1 MNISDAAYAVAH
13 DYPGGTESLAP
24 RIGISGAVLRGK
36 VNPNDAAHKLTLAE
50 ALRMQTLTGD
60 HRILHAMADELG
72 YVCIRMPEAGAS
84 DMGLLD
90 AFMSV
95 LKELGEFSS
104 EFRKDWEDGNID
116 ADELARLRQEFYEM
130 QQAGLALMHSIE
142 GLAEQSHG

>member
-24 RIGISGAVLRGK
+24 RIGLSGAVLRGK
-36 VNPNDAAHKLTLAE
+36 VNPNDAAHKLTLDE

-60 HRILHAMADELG
+60 HRILHAMAEELG
-72 YVCIRMPEAGAS
+72 YVCIQLPEAGAS

-90 AFMSV
+90 SFMSV

-116 ADELARLRQEFYEM
+116 AAELARLRQEFYEM

>member
-60 HRILHAMADELG
+60 HRILHAMSEELG
-72 YVCIRMPEAGAS
+72 YVCIQLPEAGAS

-90 AFMSV
+90 SFMSV
-95 LKELGEFSS
+95 LKELGEFSG

-116 ADELARLRQEFYEM
+116 ATELARLRQEFYEM